1 MSYLDSL
8 MLKYRRREKR
18 DVSLS
23 RITTDSVSLASYKGY
38 ESLFEIK
45 SVKTLKKQNKSSYYA
60 RQLLTEIL
68 PEVNNGE
75 NKKEKKEKKK
85 RLNKSANVKKIKK
98 IFNFQNL
105 DKINEYDHK
114 DCKISYYK
122 KTCNIKRHIQN
133 GKFISNFLSPM
144 NSFISTDFNLYN
156 DDYEKMATKICLK
169 KKKIILP
176 PKIPPRSYN
185 YEKLLHIKQC
195 KFKI

>member
-1 MSYLDSL
+1 
-8 MLKYRRREKR
+8 MLRYRRREKR

-23 RITTDSVSLASYKGY
+23 RITTDSVNLASYKGY

-60 RQLLTEIL
+60 RQLLSEIL

-75 NKKEKKEKKK
+75 NKKEKKK
-85 RLNKSANVKKIKK
+85 RLNKSANVKKNKK

-114 DCKISYYK
+114 DCKINYYK

-133 GKFISNFLSPM
+133 GKFISNFLTPM

-156 DDYEKMATKICLK
+156 DDYEKMATKFCLK
-169 KKKIILP
+169 KKKILP
-176 PKIPPRSYN
+176 PKIPPRLYN
-185 YEKLLHIKQC
+185 NEKLLHVKQC

>member
-8 MLKYRRREKR
+8 MLRYRRREKR

-23 RITTDSVSLASYKGY
+23 RITTDSVNLASYKGY

-60 RQLLTEIL
+60 RQLLSEIL

-75 NKKEKKEKKK
+75 NKKEKKK
-85 RLNKSANVKKIKK
+85 RLNKSANVKKNKK

-114 DCKISYYK
+114 DCKINYYK

-133 GKFISNFLSPM
+133 
-144 NSFISTDFNLYN
+144 
-156 DDYEKMATKICLK
+156 
-169 KKKIILP
+169 
-176 PKIPPRSYN
+176 
-185 YEKLLHIKQC
+185 
-195 KFKI
+195 